1 MLMNTHTNLPALLL
15 TRARAEPLRTIL
27 RYKHFGAWREMS
39 GTDALTR
46 ISAISAGLAACGLVR
61 GEAAAILAST
71 SREWLLS
78 DLAIME
84 AGGIS
89 AAFQDGIDATELAR
103 LVSLTQTRVLFVGDR
118 VQLDVA
124 LAARDQARCLRTIIC
139 FDARAADV
147 VSAPNVLSLAA
158 LEQHGVNAPAQPS
171 SSASST
177 EGAIII
183 TTSGMSGP
191 ARAVSFDHAAICA
204 RVQSIVAALPAN
216 ASDTRLSL
224 MSAAHPF
231 ERVTGLYH
239 GLVTGV
245 VLIFPESFE
254 TAFDNLREIQPTIV
268 ALPPRRWR
276 AMAALIDASA
286 RDATG
291 LQRNLFA
298 LGLNCA
304 ERAARNRKNGIEPSG
319 LTKLGAALTA
329 PLAIAPSRR
338 RLGLSHVRLALSGG
352 AALSQQTAEWFLI
365 QGIELIN
372 VYTQAEAAG
381 AVALSPQ
388 ARATPGVLQNVID
401 ALEIAVSPTGE
412 LLLRGTGVS
421 LNYAG
426 EPAVGN
432 SADGWFNSGD
442 LAVNDSDNGV
452 RVLGALNQR
461 AADAFMPRVA
471 EDAFGQSAHVADSIV
486 FGTAPGILNA
496 LIAID
501 YDSVVKFAQDN
512 EVPFT
517 HFRSLSEAQ
526 QVHALIGR
534 EVERVNTII
543 SPAKIAGFSI
553 IGRPL
558 GQDGNDVGPALNVR
572 RARLIA
578 EFSLGASAP
587 GDAAAPAH

>member
-1 MLMNTHTNLPALLL
+1 MPTNTQTNLPALLL
-15 TRARAEPLRTIL
+15 TRARAEPARTIL

-39 GTDALTR
+39 GADALAR
-46 ISAISAGLAACGLVR
+46 IASIGAGLAACEFAH
-61 GEAAAILAST
+61 GEAAAILSST

-89 AAFQDGIDATELAR
+89 AAFQDGIDAMELAR

-118 VQLDVA
+118 WQLDLA
-124 LAARDQARCLRTIIC
+124 LAAREQSTCLRTIIC

-158 LEQHGVNAPAQPS
+158 LEKR
-171 SSASST
+171 
-177 EGAIII
+177 GANTPVAAKVANDGAVII

-191 ARAVSFDHAAICA
+191 ARAIVFDHAQICA
-204 RVQSIVAALPAN
+204 RVQSVVAALPAN
-216 ASDTRLSL
+216 TWDTRLSL

-239 GLVTGV
+239 GLVAGV
-245 VLIFPESFE
+245 VLIFPESAE

-304 ERAARNRKNGIEPSG
+304 ERVAQSRKSGVEPSG

-329 PLAIAPSRR
+329 PLATGPARR
-338 RLGLSHVRLALSGG
+338 RLGLSRVRLALSGG
-352 AALSQQTAEWFLI
+352 AALSPQTADWFLT
-365 QGIELIN
+365 QGIELIDI
-372 VYTQAEAAG
+372 YTQSEAAG
-381 AVALSPQ
+381 AVALSPR
-388 ARATPGVLQNVID
+388 ARAVPGVLQNMLD
-401 ALEIAVSPTGE
+401 GLTAQVSPNGE
-412 LLLRGTGVS
+412 LMLRGTGVS
-421 LNYAG
+421 VNYAG
-426 EPAVGN
+426 ASTAN
-432 SADGWFNSGD
+432 ADHWFAAGD
-442 LAVNDSDNGV
+442 LAMHEPASGT
-452 RVLGALNQR
+452 RILGALHER
-461 AADAFMPRVA
+461 AGDTFMPRAA
-471 EDAFGQSAHVADSIV
+471 EEAFGQSSHVADAIV
-486 FGTAPGILNA
+486 FGSSPAALTAM
-496 LIAID
+496 IAID

-517 HFRSLSEAQ
+517 HFRSLSEAE

-543 SPAKIAGFSI
+543 SPARIAGFAI

-578 EFSLGASAP
+578 EFSPGASTP
-587 GDAAAPAH
+587 SGAAALAH